1 MTKPNTPEPDEEA
14 GEAEEQQLPFAD
26 HSTELHD
33 TVDWSSI
40 NMDDFGTKF
49 EAVADTDDEEVVA
62 AKPKRQVTA
71 SPKVSKF
78 IRGRSP
84 FIYYLIQPRL
94 REYKMRKTRPINEG
108 FKVTS
113 KEVTAW
119 QKTLAGNIKKV
130 SAFYEREL
138 LPLTAAVS
146 TAVLD
151 TQERFAQLI
160 DDPQAKL
167 PLSYIVRKLSQAT
180 NLKIIDHIAD
190 TMKLSPENRRLM
202 KTEFYPHTQNQA
214 PPNGDQ
220 GKNQT

>member
-1 MTKPNTPEPDEEA
+1 MTKPNTPVDDDTAATED
-14 GEAEEQQLPFAD
+14 QQLPFAD
-26 HSTELHD
+26 HSAELHD
-33 TVDWSSI
+33 TVDWASI
-40 NMDDFGTKF
+40 NMDDFGTRF
-49 EAVADTDDEEVVA
+49 EAVADEEEVVA
-62 AKPKRQVTA
+62 AKPRRQVTA

-94 REYKMRKTRPINEG
+94 REYKMKKTRPINEG
-108 FKVTS
+108 LKVTP
-113 KEVTAW
+113 KEITAW

-202 KTEFYPHTQNQA
+202 KTEFYHHNQTQA

-220 GKNQT
+220 GKAQT